1 MKLSLIKLLLA
12 ASFATI
18 VLGCGEKKT
27 EPEVEATEQTQT
39 MDDHSMH
46 SDSSAT
52 TQTDTTNH

>member
-27 EPEVEATEQTQT
+27 EPEATEQTQT